1 MRNRIVGKQSMWSIA
16 VPSPPYEALTY
27 SVPAWMDPAA
37 LRPGLRVL
45 VPLGKSVRMGVLL
58 ARVDAGPEG
67 VELKDILWP
76 VEAEPLLDGAAL
88 RLMAELARRQ
98 MEPPGRILE
107 SLLPAGLRSSRLVLR
122 VYDSRFPASLT
133 PTALRNLP
141 EDLKARLWAA
151 WQEGRVAVAPKTQAA
166 REVQALEL
174 AADPPWAVRPG
185 AARQTEILEYLF
197 DHGRVPR
204 SRLLAD
210 LGPTVASPLRTLLTR
225 GLVRLASAADD
236 AEQDVAVGPLPPDN
250 GEGNGEGKDFTLT
263 PGQEAALADLTTA
276 LDKDRARPR
285 LLFGVTGS
293 GKTLVYLRLA
303 EQALAAGRSVL
314 LLAPEVALAVNLA
327 RAARK
332 YFPGREVR
340 LFHGYQAPAKREA
353 AFRGLAAAS
362 GPQLVV
368 GARSALFLPL
378 RDLGLVVLDEEHDG
392 SFKQEERLSY
402 SAKEVAW
409 FRAREAGALLVLGS
423 ATPDLKTFFAA
434 DRGDLVR
441 VEMPGRVGK
450 SELPGVELVDIRE
463 HPADQGPFAPET
475 ADALRAAVAQGD
487 QAVVLLNRRGYSSL
501 MYCKGCAAVA
511 KCPDCD
517 IGLTFHKAR
526 ERLVCHY
533 CGRAEPFPR
542 VCPACGSAA
551 YHPMGQGTEQVAE
564 ALALALPPG
573 TGVLRLDRDS
583 TRRPGRME
591 EILADFAAGK
601 AQVLV
606 GTQMLSKGHHFPD
619 VTLVVV
625 ADGDI
630 GLNLPDYRAAERTY
644 QLLVQVSG
652 RAGRGGKPGRVLIQT
667 RNPGHYC
674 WSFVQTGDYRG
685 FYAAELEKRKRFAY
699 PPFSRLGL
707 VRISH
712 PMDLENGR
720 ERVMALARILGPLG
734 KEHSV
739 RILGPSPAP
748 LPMLRGRKRYQ
759 CLLKAPDWSA
769 VRAIYAAVRDALA
782 GPGDMRVALDLDP
795 VNML

>member
-1 MRNRIVGKQSMWSIA
+1 MNLPVTMWSIA
-16 VPSPPYEALTY
+16 IPSPPYEALTY
-27 SVPAWMDPAA
+27 GVPAWMGADV

-45 VPLGKSVRMGVLL
+45 VPLGRSVRMGVLL
-58 ARVDAGPEG
+58 APTETAPEG
-67 VELKDILWP
+67 VQLKDLLWP
-76 VEAEPLLDGAAL
+76 AEVAPLLDAAYL
-88 RLMAELARRQ
+88 RLVAELSRRQ
-98 MEPPGRILE
+98 MEPVGRILE
-107 SLLPAGLRSSRLVLR
+107 SLLPAGLRSARLTFR
-122 VYDSRFPASLT
+122 VYAPDFPARLT
-133 PTALRNLP
+133 PAGLRALPP
-141 EDLKARLWAA
+141 ERLAALWAA
-151 WQEGRVAVAPKTQAA
+151 WEQGQVGVVPKTQTGPAA
-166 REVQALEL
+166 QVLEL

-185 AARQTEILEYLF
+185 AGRQTEILEYLF
-197 DHGRVPR
+197 EHGRTPR
-204 SRLLAD
+204 RALLAG
-210 LGPTVASPLRTLLTR
+210 LTPPAAAWSAPLRTLLTR
-225 GLVRLASAADD
+225 GLVRLAAADGEPD
-236 AEQDVAVGPLPPDN
+236 AAVGPLPPEN
-250 GEGNGEGKDFTLT
+250 GAEEGELAPT
-263 PGQEAALADLTTA
+263 PAQAAALEDLGAALAR
-276 LDKDRARPR
+276 DRARPR

-327 RAARK
+327 RAARRR
-332 YFPGREVR
+332 FPGREVR
-340 LFHGYQAPAKREA
+340 LFHGYQAPARREA
-353 AFRGLAAAS
+353 LFRDLAGRP
-362 GPQLVV
+362 GPHLVV

-378 RDLGLVVLDEEHDG
+378 ADLGLIVLDEEHDG
-392 SFKQEERLSY
+392 SFKQEERLPY

-409 FRAREAGALLVLGS
+409 FRARESGALLVLGS
-423 ATPDLKTFFAA
+423 ATPDLKTFYAA
-434 DRGDLVR
+434 ERGDLAR
-441 VEMPGRVGK
+441 VELPGRVAG
-450 SELPGVELVDIRE
+450 SRLPEVSLVDIRGL
-463 HPADQGPFAPET
+463 PADLGPLAPQT
-475 ADALRAAVAQGD
+475 AEALRRTVADGD
-487 QAVVLLNRRGYSSL
+487 QAVVLLNRRGYAPL
-501 MYCKGCAAVA
+501 MYCQGCAAVA

-542 VCPACGSAA
+542 VCPACGGAA
-551 YHPMGQGTEQVAE
+551 YLPMGQGTEQVAE
-564 ALALALPPG
+564 ALAAALPPG

-583 TRRPGRME
+583 TRRPGRLE
-591 EILADFAAGK
+591 EILADFAAGR

-630 GLNLPDYRAAERTY
+630 GLNLPDYRAAERTF

-667 RNPGHYC
+667 RNPEHYC
-674 WSFVQTGDYRG
+674 WNFVLSGDYRG

-712 PMDLENGR
+712 PADLEQGR
-720 ERVMALARILGPLG
+720 ERVMALARMLGPLG
-734 KEHSV
+734 KEHAV
-739 RILGPSPAP
+739 RVLGPSPAP

-759 CLLKAPDWSA
+759 CLLKAQDWNA
-769 VRAIYAAVRDALA
+769 VRAIYAAIRDALA
-782 GPGDMRVALDLDP
+782 GPGDLRAALDLDP

>member
-1 MRNRIVGKQSMWSIA
+1 MWSIA

-27 SVPAWMDPAA
+27 TAPPWMDPAA

-45 VPLGKSVRMGVLL
+45 VPLGRSLRIGVLL

-67 VELKDILWP
+67 VTLKDLLWP
-76 VEAEPLLDGAAL
+76 VEAAPLLDPAAL

-98 MEPPGRILE
+98 VEPPGRILE
-107 SLLPAGLRSSRLVLR
+107 SLLPAGLRSSRLVFR

-133 PTALRNLP
+133 PAALRGLS
-141 EDLKARLWAA
+141 EELKAQLWAA
-151 WQEGRVAVAPKTQAA
+151 WEEGRVAVAPRTHAA
-166 REVQALEL
+166 REAEALCL

-197 DHGRVPR
+197 DHGRTPR
-204 SRLLAD
+204 RRLLAD
-210 LGPTVASPLRTLLTR
+210 LGPAAAPALRSLLTR
-225 GLVRLASAADD
+225 GLVRLATAADD
-236 AEQDVAVGPLPPDN
+236 TEEQDAAVGPLPPEN
-250 GEGNGEGKDFTLT
+250 GEGSRQGSGGGGAYVLT
-263 PGQEAALADLTTA
+263 PGQATALADLTAA

-327 RAARK
+327 RAAKK
-332 YFPGREVR
+332 YFPGREVV
-340 LFHGYQAPAKREA
+340 LFHGYQAPARREA
-353 AFRGLAAAS
+353 AFRGLAAAT

-392 SFKQEERLSY
+392 SFKQEERLPY

-409 FRAREAGALLVLGS
+409 YRAREAGALLVLGS
-423 ATPDLKTFFAA
+423 ATPDLKTFHAA

-450 SELPGVELVDIRE
+450 SELPAVELVDIRE
-463 HPADQGPFAPET
+463 HPADLGPFAAQT
-475 ADALRAAVAQGD
+475 AAELRAVVEQGD

-542 VCPACGSAA
+542 VCPACGSAS
-551 YHPMGQGTEQVAE
+551 YLPMGQGTEQVAE
-564 ALALALPPG
+564 ALAQALPLG

-591 EILADFAAGK
+591 EILSDFAAGK
-601 AQVLV
+601 ARVLV

-652 RAGRGGKPGRVLIQT
+652 RAGRGGKPGKVLIQT
-667 RNPGHYC
+667 RNPQHYC
-674 WSFVQTGDYRG
+674 WSYVQAGDYRG
-685 FYAAELEKRKRFAY
+685 FYAAEMEKRKRFLY
-699 PPFSRLGL
+699 PPFSKLGL

-712 PMDLENGR
+712 PADLEDGR

-734 KEHSV
+734 KEHAV
-739 RILGPSPAP
+739 RVLGPSPAP

-759 CLLKAPDWSA
+759 CLLKAPDWNS
-769 VRAIYAAVRDALA
+769 VRAIYAAVRHALA
-782 GPGDMRVALDLDP
+782 GPGDVRAELDLDP

>member
-1 MRNRIVGKQSMWSIA
+1 MWSVAI
-16 VPSPPYEALTY
+16 PSPPYEALTY
-27 SVPAWMDPAA
+27 GVPAWMGASA

-45 VPLGKSVRMGVLL
+45 IPLGRSLRIGVLL
-58 ARVDAGPEG
+58 GPVAVAPEG

-76 VEAEPLLDGAAL
+76 AEVAPLLDAAYL
-88 RLMAELARRQ
+88 RLVAELCRRQ

-107 SLLPAGLRSSRLVLR
+107 SLLPAGLRTSRLVYR

-133 PTALRNLP
+133 PAALRALP
-141 EDLKARLWAA
+141 PERLAELWAA
-151 WQEGRVAVAPKTQAA
+151 WEEGRVAVAPKSVAA
-166 REVQALEL
+166 REAEALAL
-174 AADPPWAVRPG
+174 AVDPPWPVRPG
-185 AARQTEILEYLF
+185 AARQAEILEYLF
-197 DHGRVPR
+197 DRGRTPR
-204 SRLLAD
+204 RMLLAD
-210 LGPTVASPLRTLLTR
+210 LGASAATPLRSLLTR
-225 GLVRLASAADD
+225 GLVKLTTAADD
-236 AEQDVAVGPLPPDN
+236 EEPAIGPLPPEN
-250 GEGNGEGKDFTLT
+250 GEGDDFTLT
-263 PGQEAALADLTTA
+263 PGQETALADLSA
-276 LDKDRARPR
+276 AFERDRARPR

-293 GKTLVYLRLA
+293 GKTLVYLKLA

-327 RAARK
+327 RAARRR
-332 YFPGREVR
+332 FPGREVR

-353 AFRGLAAAS
+353 AFRELAAAT

-378 RDLGLVVLDEEHDG
+378 RNLGLVVLDEEHDG
-392 SFKQEERLSY
+392 SFKQEERLPY

-409 FRAREAGALLVLGS
+409 YRANESGALLVLGS
-423 ATPDLKTFFAA
+423 ATPDLKTFHAA

-441 VEMPGRVGK
+441 VEMPGRVGE
-450 SELPGVELVDIRE
+450 SRLPDVELVDIRE
-463 HPADQGPFAPET
+463 HPADLGPFAPET
-475 ADALRAAVAQGD
+475 ADALRATVAAGD
-487 QAVVLLNRRGYSSL
+487 QAVVLLNRRGYASL
-501 MYCKGCAAVA
+501 MYCQGCSAVA

-542 VCPACGSAA
+542 ICPACGNAT
-551 YHPMGQGTEQVAE
+551 YLPMGQGTEQVAE
-564 ALALALPPG
+564 ALAAALPPG

-630 GLNLPDYRAAERTY
+630 GLNLPDYRAAERTF

-667 RNPGHYC
+667 RNPQHYC
-674 WSFVQTGDYRG
+674 WNFVQAGDYRG
-685 FYAAELEKRKRFAY
+685 FFAAELEKRKRFLY

-712 PMDLENGR
+712 PADQEDGR

-734 KEHSV
+734 RDHQV

-759 CLLKAPDWSA
+759 CLLKAQDWNG

-782 GPGDMRVALDLDP
+782 GPGDIRVGLDLDP

>member
-1 MRNRIVGKQSMWSIA
+1 MWSVAI
-16 VPSPPYEALTY
+16 PSPPYEALTY
-27 SVPAWMDPAA
+27 TAPSWMDPAA

-45 VPLGKSVRMGVLL
+45 APLGRSLRIGVLL
-58 ARVDAGPEG
+58 GRVDAGPEG
-67 VELKDILWP
+67 VELKDLLWP
-76 VEAEPLLDGAAL
+76 AEVSPLLDPGAL
-88 RLMAELARRQ
+88 RLMAELSRRQ

-107 SLLPAGLRSSRLVLR
+107 SLLPAGLRSSRLVFR

-133 PTALRNLP
+133 PAALRALP
-141 EDLKARLWAA
+141 PERLAELWAA
-151 WQEGRVAVAPKTQAA
+151 WEEGRMAAAPKTQAG
-166 REVQALEL
+166 REAQALVL

-197 DHGRVPR
+197 DRGRTPR
-204 SRLLAD
+204 RRLLAD
-210 LGPTVASPLRTLLTR
+210 LGPSAATPLRSLLTR
-225 GLVRLASAADD
+225 GLVRLAAADD
-236 AEQDVAVGPLPPDN
+236 GGEEDAAVGPLPPEN
-250 GEGNGEGKDFTLT
+250 GEGQGGSHAPT
-263 PGQEAALADLTTA
+263 PAQAAALADLSAA
-276 LDKDRARPR
+276 LERDRARPR

-293 GKTLVYLRLA
+293 GKTLVYLKLA
-303 EQALAAGRSVL
+303 EQALAAGRSAL

-332 YFPGREVR
+332 FFPGREVR
-340 LFHGYQAPAKREA
+340 LFHGYQAPARREA
-353 AFRGLAAAS
+353 AFRDLAAAK
-362 GPQLVV
+362 GPQLLV

-392 SFKQEERLSY
+392 SFKQEERLPY

-423 ATPDLKTFFAA
+423 ATPDLKTFHAA

-441 VEMPGRVGK
+441 VEMPGRVGE
-450 SELPGVELVDIRE
+450 SRLPDVELVDIRE
-463 HPADQGPFAPET
+463 HPADLGPFAART
-475 ADALRAAVAQGD
+475 AEALRATVAQGD
-487 QAVVLLNRRGYSSL
+487 QAVVLLNRRGYASL
-501 MYCKGCAAVA
+501 MYCRGCQAVA

-542 VCPACGSAA
+542 VCPACGSAS
-551 YHPMGQGTEQVAE
+551 YLPMGQGTEQVAE
-564 ALALALPPG
+564 ALAAALPPG

-591 EILADFAAGK
+591 EILSDFAAGK
-601 AQVLV
+601 ARVLV

-619 VTLVVV
+619 VTLVAV

-630 GLNLPDYRAAERTY
+630 GLNLPDYRAAERTF

-674 WSFVQTGDYRG
+674 WSFVQAGDYRG
-685 FYAAELEKRKRFAY
+685 FYAAELEKRRRFQY

-712 PMDLENGR
+712 PADLEDGR

-734 KEHSV
+734 KEHQV

-748 LPMLRGRKRYQ
+748 LPMLRGRRRYQ
-759 CLLKAPDWSA
+759 CLLKAPDWNG
-769 VRAIYAAVRDALA
+769 VRAVYAAVRDALA
-782 GPGDMRVALDLDP
+782 GPGDFRVGLDLDP

>member
-1 MRNRIVGKQSMWSIA
+1 MWSIA

-27 SVPAWMDPAA
+27 TVPAWMDPAA

-58 ARVDAGPEG
+58 SRVDAGPEG
-67 VELKDILWP
+67 VELKDLLWP
-76 VEAEPLLDGAAL
+76 AEERPLLDPAAL

-107 SLLPAGLRSSRLVLR
+107 SLLPAGLRSARLVFR
-122 VYDSRFPASLT
+122 VYDSRFPARLT
-133 PTALRNLP
+133 PAALRGLP
-141 EDLKARLWAA
+141 EDLKAQLWAA

-204 SRLLAD
+204 RRLLAD
-210 LGPTVASPLRTLLTR
+210 LGPTAASPLRTLLTR
-225 GLVRLASAADD
+225 GLVRLASTADD
-236 AEQDVAVGPLPPDN
+236 AEQDVAVGPLPPEN
-250 GEGNGEGKDFTLT
+250 GEGNGEGGGYVLT
-263 PGQEAALADLTTA
+263 PGQEAALADLATA
-276 LDKDRARPR
+276 LDRDRARPR

-332 YFPGREVR
+332 YFPDREVR

-353 AFRGLAAAS
+353 AFRDLAAAG

-409 FRAREAGALLVLGS
+409 FRARETGALLVLGS
-423 ATPDLKTFFAA
+423 ATPDLKTFHAT
-434 DRGDLVR
+434 DKGDLVR
-441 VEMPGRVGK
+441 VEMPARVGE
-450 SELPGVELVDIRE
+450 SRLPGVELVDIRE
-463 HPADQGPFAPET
+463 HPADLGPFAPET
-475 ADALRAAVAQGD
+475 ADALRAVVGQGD

-501 MYCKGCAAVA
+501 MYCQGCAAVA

-542 VCPACGSAA
+542 VCPACGNAT
-551 YHPMGQGTEQVAE
+551 YLPMGQGTEQVAE

-591 EILADFAAGK
+591 EILSDFAAGK

-630 GLNLPDYRAAERTY
+630 GLNLPDYRAAERTF

-652 RAGRGGKPGRVLIQT
+652 RAGRGGKPGKVLIQT
-667 RNPGHYC
+667 RNPEHYC
-674 WSFVQTGDYRG
+674 WSFVRTGDYRG
-685 FYAAELEKRKRFAY
+685 FYAAELEKRKRFLY
-699 PPFSRLGL
+699 PPFSKLGL

-712 PMDLENGR
+712 PADLEQGR

-734 KEHSV
+734 AKHAV

-748 LPMLRGRKRYQ
+748 LAMLRGRKRYQ
-759 CLLKAPDWSA
+759 CLLKAPDWAA
-769 VRAIYAAVRDALA
+769 VRAVYAAVRQALA
-782 GPGDMRVALDLDP
+782 GPGDMRVELDLDP

>member
-1 MRNRIVGKQSMWSIA
+1 MWSIA
-16 VPSPPYEALTY
+16 IPSPPYEALTY
-27 SVPAWMDPAA
+27 TVPAWMDPAA

-45 VPLGKSVRMGVLL
+45 APLGRSLRIGVLL
-58 ARVDAGPEG
+58 ARVEAGPAG
-67 VELKDILWP
+67 VTLKDLLWP
-76 VEAEPLLDGAAL
+76 VEAAPLLDPAAL

-107 SLLPAGLRSSRLVLR
+107 SLLPAGLRSSRLVFR

-133 PTALRNLP
+133 PAALRALP

-151 WQEGRVAVAPKTQAA
+151 WEEGRVAVAPRTRAA
-166 REVQALEL
+166 REVEALEL

-197 DHGRVPR
+197 DHGRTPR
-204 SRLLAD
+204 RRLLAD
-210 LGPTVASPLRTLLTR
+210 LGPAAAPALRSLLTR
-225 GLVRLASAADD
+225 GLVKLATAADD
-236 AEQDVAVGPLPPDN
+236 AEQDAAVGPLPPEN
-250 GEGNGEGKDFTLT
+250 GEGNAEGCAYVLT
-263 PGQEAALADLTTA
+263 PGQAAALADLSAA

-332 YFPGREVR
+332 YFPDREVR
-340 LFHGYQAPAKREA
+340 LFHGYQAPARREA
-353 AFRGLAAAS
+353 VFRDLAAAS

-409 FRAREAGALLVLGS
+409 FRARETGALLVLGS
-423 ATPDLKTFFAA
+423 ATPDLKTFHAA

-441 VEMPGRVGK
+441 VEMSGRVGE
-450 SELPGVELVDIRE
+450 SRLPGVELVDIRA
-463 HPADQGPFAPET
+463 HPADLGPFAPQT
-475 ADALRAAVAQGD
+475 AAALRAVVEVGD

-511 KCPDCD
+511 RCPDCD

-526 ERLVCHY
+526 ERLLCHY

-542 VCPACGSAA
+542 VCPACGNAT
-551 YHPMGQGTEQVAE
+551 YHPMGQGTEQAAE
-564 ALALALPPG
+564 ALAQALPPG

-583 TRRPGRME
+583 TRRPGRLE
-591 EILADFAAGK
+591 EILSDFAAGK
-601 AQVLV
+601 ARVLV

-630 GLNLPDYRAAERTY
+630 GLNLPDYRAAERTF

-652 RAGRGGKPGRVLIQT
+652 RAGRGGKPGKVLIQT

-674 WSFVQTGDYRG
+674 WSFVQAGNYRG
-685 FYAAELEKRKRFAY
+685 FYAAELDKRKRFLY

-712 PMDLENGR
+712 PADLEDGR
-720 ERVMALARILGPLG
+720 ERVLALARILGPLG
-734 KEHSV
+734 REHAV

-759 CLLKAPDWSA
+759 CLLKAPDWNA
-769 VRAIYAAVRDALA
+769 VRAVYAAIRDALA
-782 GPGDMRVALDLDP
+782 GPGDLRAELDLDP